1 LAWST
6 GRIVLT
12 EVKGFGEWVFAHN
25 VTDISVLLL
34 RYHHKEQDH
43 IILKLLKTGRIVLTE
58 KGFGEWV
65 FAHKTDIS
73 VLLLTIIK
81 NRITS
86 Y

>member
-43 IILKLLKTGRIVLTE
+43 IILKLLKIFERDERDENQL
-58 KGFGEWV
+58 KGF
-65 FAHKTDIS
+65 FTTIS
-73 VLLLTIIK
+73 F
-81 NRITS
+81 NRIRRRKL
-86 Y
+86 